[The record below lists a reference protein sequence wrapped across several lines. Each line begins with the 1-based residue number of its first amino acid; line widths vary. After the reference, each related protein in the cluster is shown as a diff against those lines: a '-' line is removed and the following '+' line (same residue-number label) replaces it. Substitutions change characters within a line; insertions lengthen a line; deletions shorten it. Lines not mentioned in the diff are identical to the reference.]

1 MIDANLSGLQ
11 SNKVLETTEEWTLFH
26 NNFSLCSRK
35 VRVCLNELNIK
46 HDLRHIHIIETY
58 DSENLNKE
66 FLRIN
71 PVGTVPVLLHNG
83 FPIYESHEQ
92 IKYIENQS
100 KTGLVKNETVDFWIE
115 KGSLVGEPDR
125 NYNIYAGNCVAILTP
140 PLFISM
146 LKKIPLY
153 KFFKYYLNHPSKFRA
168 FNFIIFKL
176 LGYSVFKKNSPL
188 FNLASQ
194 ALKNLEIH
202 LSDLDDHLSN
212 KIWIDGNNFSLADI
226 TWMVIL
232 HRLDEIQLIDRLL
245 MNKHNL
251 KKYYNELKERE
262 SFTESITN
270 FNHPSIDIGINRL
283 KIEISRNKNLNNF
296 YSSI

>member
-35 VRVCLNELNIK
+35 VRVCLNEFNIK

-251 KKYYNELKERE
+251 KKYYNELKERK

>member
-1 MIDANLSGLQ
+1 MIDAYLSGLQ

-26 NNFSLCSRK
+26 NSFSLCSRK
-35 VRVCLNELNIK
+35 VRICLNEFSIK

-58 DSENLNKE
+58 DSENLSKE

-100 KTGLVKNETVDFWIE
+100 KTNLIKNETVDFWIE
-115 KGSLVGEPDR
+115 RGSLIGEPDR
-125 NYNIYAGNCVAILTP
+125 NYEIYAGNCVAILTP
-140 PLFISM
+140 PLFVSM
-146 LKKIPLY
+146 LKKIPIP

-168 FNFIIFKL
+168 FNFIMFKL

-194 ALKNLEIH
+194 ALKNLEMH
-202 LSDLDDHLSN
+202 LSDLNNHLSN
-212 KIWIDGNNFSLADI
+212 KIWIDGDNFSLADI
-226 TWMVIL
+226 SWMVIL
-232 HRLDEIQLIDRLL
+232 HRLEEVQLIDKLL
-245 MNKHNL
+245 MNKSNL
-251 KKYYNELKERE
+251 KKYYKELKNRK

-270 FNHPSIDIGINRL
+270 FNHSSVDTGINRL
-283 KIEISRNKNLNNF
+283 RMEILRNKNLINF